1 MPNDE
6 RTEAGCCSFG
16 TVVVTTSRH
25 LIVPWQN
32 KYNPYKSDTD
42 GGVVL
47 FLVVTVPLLLS
58 RGAGH
63 GGAASPGAA
72 LPLEENEEGRA
83 AGPAPQDHPGLLLQ
97 PQPSTG
103 TLGNL

>member
-1 MPNDE
+1 MTMFP
-6 RTEAGCCSFG
+6 F
-16 TVVVTTSRH
+16 
-25 LIVPWQN
+25 
-32 KYNPYKSDTD
+32 
-42 GGVVL
+42 
-47 FLVVTVPLLLS
+47 

-103 TLGNL
+103 TL

>member
-1 MPNDE
+1 MHGSWVLFIWHC
-6 RTEAGCCSFG
+6 GCDDTVATLSFSHG
-16 TVVVTTSRH
+16 KKNT
-25 LIVPWQN
+25 IPKQ
-32 KYNPYKSDTD
+32 SDTD
-42 GGVVL
+42 GGVFL
-47 FLVVTVPLLLS
+47 FVVVTVPLLHS

-103 TLGNL
+103 TL